1 MKPRAL
7 MFTLFGEYIQH
18 YGNEVWIGSL
28 IQMMS
33 HFGISESSIRGAAL
47 RMVQQGFFEVRKI
60 GNNSYYSLTPKG
72 KRTMMDGF
80 NRVYSQRNYKWDG
93 QWRVLTYSVPEQK
106 RELRNQIR
114 KELSLMGFG
123 LISHGTWASPNPI
136 EPQVMEWV
144 KDYHLEPYVILFTAS
159 SIVSHSN
166 EQIIERGWDF
176 PYIAKEYDRFIE
188 TYERKYEEFQHR
200 AWNNE
205 LTDRECFIERTK
217 LVHEYRSFF
226 FIDPG
231 FPNDLLP
238 DDWSGTRARELFFNV
253 HQLLAIP
260 AIRYFE
266 TLFEAAPDREVTF
279 NRDKAI
285 NPFMEMI

>member
-1 MKPRAL
+1 

-47 RMVQQGFFEVRKI
+47 RMVQQEFFEVRKI

-72 KRTMMDGF
+72 MRTMMDGF
-80 NRVYSQRNYKWDG
+80 TRVYSLKNYKWDG
-93 QWRVLTYSVPEQK
+93 HWRILTYSVPEEK

-123 LISHGTWASPNPI
+123 LISHGTWASPNPV
-136 EPQVMEWV
+136 EPQVMELI
-144 KDYHLEPYVILFTAS
+144 KDYHLEPYVILFTS
-159 SIVSHSN
+159 NSIVSHSH
-166 EQIIERGWDF
+166 EQLIERGWDF
-176 PYIAKEYDRFIE
+176 AQIAKEYDQFIE
-188 TYERKYEEFQHR
+188 TYQRIYEEFQKR

-205 LTDRECFIERTK
+205 LSDRECFIERTK
-217 LVHEYRSFF
+217 LVHAYRSFF
-226 FIDPG
+226 FIDPS

-238 DDWSGTRARELFFNV
+238 DHWSGTKARELFFNV
-253 HQLLAIP
+253 HQLLAVP

-266 TLFEAAPDREVTF
+266 TLFEPAPDRERVF

-285 NPFMEMI
+285 NPFIGMI

>member
-47 RMVQQGFFEVRKI
+47 RMVQQEFFEVRKI

-72 KRTMMDGF
+72 KRTMTDGF
-80 NRVYSQRNYKWDG
+80 IRVYSLKNYKWDG
-93 QWRVLTYSVPEQK
+93 YWRILTYSVPEEK

-123 LISHGTWASPNPI
+123 LISHGTWASPNPV
-136 EPQVMEWV
+136 EQQVMELIR
-144 KDYHLEPYVILFTAS
+144 DYHLDPYVILFTSS
-159 SIVSHSN
+159 SIVSHSH
-166 EQIIERGWDF
+166 EQLIKRGWDF
-176 PYIAKEYDRFIE
+176 AQIAKEYDRFID
-188 TYERKYEEFQHR
+188 TYQRIYEEFQRR

-205 LTDRECFIERTK
+205 LSDRECFIERTK

-226 FIDPG
+226 FMDPS
-231 FPNDLLP
+231 FPHDLLP
-238 DDWSGTRARELFFNV
+238 DNWSGTKARELFFNV
-253 HQLLAIP
+253 HQLLAVP

-266 TLFEAAPDREVTF
+266 TLFESAPDREPQL
-279 NRDKAI
+279 NREKAI
-285 NPFMEMI
+285 NPFIGMI